1 MSIKKLSARFF
12 VFSLFLVLSLSGCT
26 SQRVIDADA
35 EIILYPQETYIPESF
50 DWQQVQPGIDRFDFS
65 NPDFPIIYH
74 AVRIDLTT
82 PGLELVC
89 VPTAPEGFGGAD
101 ASGTSPTSSATGT
114 MVQTG
119 RSRRQATSSFAAEQ
133 NCIVA
138 INATQFDFSSIVGIH
153 KVNGIVISAP
163 IEKYAALAFRRELAC
178 PAPAAPQADTSFG
191 GTDGAGTSDAG
202 GETDSSAENNA
213 QNAGY
218 SAKIFAAQTVP
229 QLAEYD
235 FAFGGFFVVLENGE
249 VCYDF
254 IRRHTS
260 RTGAGLSPDG
270 RTLYIL
276 VAEGE
281 RPLKSEGLSYPQ
293 CGEIFKAMGCTNA
306 LEFDGG
312 DSTELCI
319 NGKSVLSYKV
329 HRTQAT
335 SFGFRR
341 VQE

>member
-1 MSIKKLSARFF
+1 MSIKKLSVQFF
-12 VFSLFLVLSLSGCT
+12 VFSLFLAITLSGCT

-35 EIILYPQETYIPESF
+35 EPILYPAETYIPESF
-50 DWQQVQPGIDRFDFS
+50 DWQEVQPGISRFDFS

-89 VPTAPEGFGGAD
+89 TPDAPENAVPTETGA
-101 ASGTSPTSSATGT
+101 TSATT
-114 MVQTG
+114 SQN
-119 RSRRQATSSFAAEQ
+119 RSRRVATSKFAAEQ

-138 INATQFDFSSIVGIH
+138 INATQFDSKEIVGIH
-153 KVNGIVISAP
+153 KANGTVLAEP
-163 IEKYAALAFRRELAC
+163 VEKYAAIAFRRELAC

-202 GETDSSAENNA
+202 GETDSSAENNT
-213 QNAGY
+213 NTAGY
-218 SAKIFAAQTVP
+218 SAKIFAAQTAP
-229 QLAEYD
+229 ELAEYN
-235 FAFGGFFVVLENGE
+235 FAFGGFFLVLKDSE
-249 VCYDF
+249 VIYDY

-260 RTGAGLSPDG
+260 RTGAGLSADG
-270 RTLYIL
+270 RVLYLL

-281 RPLKSEGLSYPQ
+281 QPKKSEGLSYPQ
-293 CGEIFKAMGCTNA
+293 CGEIFKAMGCTDA

-312 DSTELCI
+312 SSSELCI

-329 HRTQAT
+329 YRTQAT
-335 SFGFRR
+335 SFGFTHYHMD
-341 VQE
+341 

>member
-1 MSIKKLSARFF
+1 MNTKKLSTRFF
-12 VFSLFLVLSLSGCT
+12 IFSLFAAFLLTGCT
-26 SQRVIDADA
+26 SQRILDADA
-35 EIILYPQETYIPESF
+35 EAYLYPKETYVPESF
-50 DWQQVQPGIDRFDFS
+50 DWQQVQPGIDRFDYE
-65 NPDFPIIYH
+65 NPNFPIIYH

-89 VPTAPEGFGGAD
+89 VPTASENA
-101 ASGTSPTSSATGT
+101 ASDE
-114 MVQTG
+114 

-133 NCIVA
+133 NCVVA

-153 KVNGIVISAP
+153 KANGIVLSEP
-163 IEKYAALAFRRELAC
+163 LEKYTALAFRRELAC
-178 PAPAAPQADTSFG
+178 PAPAAG
-191 GTDGAGTSDAG
+191 GAGDMNAGCSTPGATS
-202 GETDSSAENNA
+202 T
-213 QNAGY
+213 QNASY
-218 SAKIFAAQTVP
+218 SAKIFAAQTAP

-260 RTGAGLSPDG
+260 RTGAGLSADG

-281 RPLKSEGLSYPQ
+281 VPSKSEGLSYPQ
-293 CGEIFKAMGCTNA
+293 CGEIFKAMGCTDA

-312 DSTELCI
+312 GSTELCI
-319 NGKSVLSYKV
+319 NGKSVLSYKTY
-329 HRTQAT
+329 RTQAT
-335 SFGFRR
+335 SFGFRF

>member
-1 MSIKKLSARFF
+1 MNTKKLSTRFF
-12 VFSLFLVLSLSGCT
+12 IFSLFAAFLLTGCT
-26 SQRVIDADA
+26 SQRILDADA
-35 EIILYPQETYIPESF
+35 EAYLYPKETYVPESF
-50 DWQQVQPGIDRFDFS
+50 DWQQVQPGIDRFDYE
-65 NPDFPIIYH
+65 NPNFPIIYH

-89 VPTAPEGFGGAD
+89 VPTASAADSSSVGA
-101 ASGTSPTSSATGT
+101 AGSGTSDASS
-114 MVQTG
+114 G

-133 NCIVA
+133 NCVVA

-153 KVNGIVISAP
+153 KANGIVLSEP
-163 IEKYAALAFRRELAC
+163 LEKYTALAFRRELAC
-178 PAPAAPQADTSFG
+178 PAPAAG
-191 GTDGAGTSDAG
+191 GAGDMNAECSTPGATS
-202 GETDSSAENNA
+202 T

-218 SAKIFAAQTVP
+218 SAKIFAAQTAP

-260 RTGAGLSPDG
+260 RTGAGLSADG

-281 RPLKSEGLSYPQ
+281 VPSKSEGLSYPQ
-293 CGEIFKAMGCTNA
+293 CGEIFKAMGCTDA

-312 DSTELCI
+312 GSTELCI
-319 NGKSVLSYKV
+319 NGKSVLSYKTY
-329 HRTQAT
+329 RTQAT
-335 SFGFRR
+335 SFGFRF

>member
-1 MSIKKLSARFF
+1 MSIKKLSTRFF
-12 VFSLFLVLSLSGCT
+12 IFSFFLTLTLFGCT
-26 SQRVIDADA
+26 SQRILDADA
-35 EIILYPQETYIPESF
+35 EAYLYPKETYVPESF
-50 DWQQVQPGIDRFDFS
+50 DWQQVQPGIDRFDYE
-65 NPDFPIIYH
+65 NPNFPIIYH

-89 VPTAPEGFGGAD
+89 VPTASENA
-101 ASGTSPTSSATGT
+101 ASSP
-114 MVQTG
+114 G

-133 NCIVA
+133 NCVIA
-138 INATQFDFSSIVGIH
+138 INATQFDLSSIIGIH
-153 KVNGIVISAP
+153 KANGIVISEP
-163 IEKYAALAFRRELAC
+163 QEKYAAIAFRRELPC
-178 PAPAAPQADTSFG
+178 PTPAASGASDT
-191 GTDGAGTSDAG
+191 TDAPVASGASEVCSTPGATSV
-202 GETDSSAENNA
+202 
-213 QNAGY
+213 QNTGY
-218 SAKIFAAQTVP
+218 SAKIFATQTTP
-229 QLAEYD
+229 ELAEYD

-260 RTGAGLSPDG
+260 RTGAGLSADG

-293 CGEIFKAMGCTNA
+293 CGEIFKAMGCTDA

-335 SFGFRR
+335 SFGFKC

>member
-1 MSIKKLSARFF
+1 MSIKKLSTRFF
-12 VFSLFLVLSLSGCT
+12 IFSLFLALSLTSCA

-35 EIILYPQETYIPESF
+35 EALLYPKETYIPESF
-50 DWQQVQPGIDRFDFS
+50 DWQQIQPGISRFDFS

-82 PGLELVC
+82 PGLELFC
-89 VPTAPEGFGGAD
+89 TPDAPEN
-101 ASGTSPTSSATGT
+101 
-114 MVQTG
+114 
-119 RSRRQATSSFAAEQ
+119 RSRRVATSKFAAEQ
-133 NCIVA
+133 NCVVA

-153 KVNGIVISAP
+153 KSNGTVLAEP
-163 IEKYAALAFRRELAC
+163 VEKYAAIAFRRE
-178 PAPAAPQADTSFG
+178 QN
-191 GTDGAGTSDAG
+191 
-202 GETDSSAENNA
+202 GEQS
-213 QNAGY
+213 Y
-218 SAKIFAAQTVP
+218 SAKIFAAQTAP
-229 QLAEYD
+229 ELAEYD
-235 FAFGGFFVVLENGE
+235 FAFGGFFVVLENSE

-260 RTGAGLSPDG
+260 RTGAGLSADG

-281 RPLKSEGLSYPQ
+281 QHSKSEGLSYPQ
-293 CGEIFKAMGCTNA
+293 CGEIFKAMGCTDA

-319 NGKSVLSYKV
+319 NGKSVLSYKNW
-329 HRTQAT
+329 RTQAT
-335 SFGFRR
+335 SLGFKF

>member
-1 MSIKKLSARFF
+1 MNTKKLSPYIFI
-12 VFSLFLVLSLSGCT
+12 FSLFLALSLTSCA

-35 EIILYPQETYIPESF
+35 EIILYPQETYVPESF
-50 DWQQVQPGIDRFDFS
+50 DWQEVQPGISRFDFS

-74 AVRIDLTT
+74 AVRIDLMT

-89 VPTAPEGFGGAD
+89 APTASEGFGEAD

-114 MVQTG
+114 MAQTS
-119 RSRRQATSSFAAEQ
+119 RSRRIATSQFAAEQ
-133 NCIVA
+133 NCVVA
-138 INATQFDFSSIVGIH
+138 INATQFDSKEIVGIH
-153 KVNGIVISAP
+153 KVNGIVISSP
-163 IEKYAALAFRRELAC
+163 IEKYAALAFRRELAY
-178 PAPAAPQADTSFG
+178 PAPAANVT
-191 GTDGAGTSDAG
+191 G
-202 GETDSSAENNA
+202 GETDSSAENNT

-218 SAKIFAAQTVP
+218 SAKIFAAQTAP
-229 QLAEYD
+229 QLADYD
-235 FAFGGFFVVLENGE
+235 FAFGGFFVVLENSE

-260 RTGAGLSPDG
+260 RTGAGLSADG
-270 RTLYIL
+270 RVLYLL

-312 DSTELCI
+312 DSTELCT
-319 NGKSVLSYKV
+319 NGKSVLSYKNW
-329 HRTQAT
+329 RTQAS
-335 SFGFRR
+335 SFGFTHYHMD
-341 VQE
+341 